1 MKKRYILLLVIVALI
16 VFGSIIAYTSPA
28 LPVIQLPGE
37 CYPGTA
43 TGFEFFP
50 CITNTLVTTIVAWL
64 VVVIIALAL
73 RARSRT
79 VDEIPTGFYNLFEAA
94 VEAGMNFATNLAGTK
109 KAKHFFPLF
118 FTLIIYILISNWI
131 ELVPGVDSIGFYEWL
146 PHLEAERAAHDRE
159 SAVESAE
166 KELEDLRTA
175 DPPVTEVERLVLENE
190 IAALEE
196 FIATNEFTS
205 EEQREHFVHDTEE
218 IFDALNQGDFKD
230 VKVGESGF
238 IINAANRD
246 NFNNPLCGTSSA
258 HPEETGC
265 DPENADWAVVAFFRA
280 PATDLNFTLA
290 LALFTMVFVWYIG
303 FRYLGPG
310 YLRKF
315 IPWQNNFDVMKAH
328 PMKAMD
334 WIVGILELV
343 GEISRIISFS
353 FRLLGNIFA
362 GQVLLFVIA
371 FILPVISVAFF
382 GLELFVGLIQA
393 VVFGLLALMFMTG
406 ASESHGDDHDED
418 H

>member
-1 MKKRYILLLVIVALI
+1 MKKRYILMLVLLALV
-16 VFGSIIAYTSPA
+16 VFGCFISYTQPA

-37 CYPGTA
+37 CYPGTE
-43 TGFEFFP
+43 TGISQFP
-50 CITNTLVTTIVAWL
+50 CITNTLVTTIVAWIM
-64 VVVIIALAL
+64 VVLIALSL

-118 FTLIIYILISNWI
+118 FTIIIYVLISNWI
-131 ELVPGVDSIGFYEWL
+131 ELVPGVDSIGFFEWL
-146 PHLEAERAAHDRE
+146 PHLEAERAAEARE
-159 SAVESAE
+159 SLVETAE
-166 KELEDLRTA
+166 RDLTVLQNAEVPETA
-175 DPPVTEVERLVLENE
+175 ADRLIRENDILAYEE
-190 IAALEE
+190 IIAL
-196 FIATNEFTS
+196 NEFTS
-205 EEQREHFVHDTEE
+205 EEAKEE
-218 IFDALNQGDFKD
+218 YIHEQEELFDAANIGAFKD
-230 VKVGESGF
+230 AKVGENGF
-238 IINAANRD
+238 LIKADGNANSPACSN
-246 NFNNPLCGTSSA
+246 SSA

-280 PATDLNFTLA
+280 PATDLNYTLSLA
-290 LALFTMVFVWYIG
+290 LVTMVYVWYIG
-303 FRYLGPG
+303 FRYLGFG

-334 WIVGILELV
+334 WVVGILELV

-371 FILPVISVAFF
+371 FLVPVLSVAFF
-382 GLELFVGLIQA
+382 GLEFFVGLIQA